1 MSINDIH
8 DAIEHQDV
16 WSSWSI
22 AARDNAK
29 AERKRD
35 DATRKKQR
43 VFG

>member
-1 MSINDIH
+1 MSINDIY

-29 AERKRD
+29 ADRERDK
-35 DATRKKQR
+35 ATAKKQKA
-43 VFG
+43 FG